1 MKSGIIN
8 ASDEGDIVLNG
19 VLCTTKAMTDMQSHG
34 LSVSKVQQLCLNLP
48 KSSQTRLQMHA
59 GDEGIVALEEVLC
72 TTKAMTSLVLAH
84 TKLTE
89 HSGPVLGRLIE
100 FVPKLAHL
108 DVSWNQLGPL
118 TAEALAGGLVPGGH
132 LVSLDVSWNG
142 LEAQAGLIA
151 AALQKGGGAPLRILN
166 LSGTRPSDE
175 VTNPPFHFL
184 RYS

>member
-1 MKSGIIN
+1 MHYHDQVMITAI
-8 ASDEGDIVLNG
+8 
-19 VLCTTKAMTDMQSHG
+19 
-34 LSVSKVQQLCLNLP
+34 P
-48 KSSQTRLQMHA
+48 MHA
-59 GDEGIVALEEVLC
+59 GDEGIAALEEVLC

-84 TKLTE
+84 TELTE
-89 HSGPVLGRLIE
+89 HSGPVLGRLVE

-142 LEAQAGLIA
+142 LEAGAGLIA
-151 AALQKGGGAPLRILN
+151 AALQKGGGAPLRMLN

-175 VTNPPFHFL
+175 VTIPPPPPL
-184 RYS
+184 PISPDMIQLCISTIRMCTMCIIGIPDMLYMSLISAVAALADALI

>member
-1 MKSGIIN
+1 
-8 ASDEGDIVLNG
+8 
-19 VLCTTKAMTDMQSHG
+19 
-34 LSVSKVQQLCLNLP
+34 
-48 KSSQTRLQMHA
+48 MHA
-59 GDEGIVALEEVLC
+59 GDEGIAALEEVLC

-84 TKLTE
+84 TELTE

-142 LEAQAGLIA
+142 LEAGAGLIA
-151 AALQKGGGAPLRILN
+151 AALQKGGGAPLRMLN
-166 LSGTRPSDE
+166 LSGTRPSYE
-175 VTNPPFHFL
+175 VTIPPPPFPISTYIIQL
-184 RYS
+184 CISTIRLYAMCVIGIPDMLYMSLISVVAALADVLT

>member
-1 MKSGIIN
+1 MHYHDQVMITAI
-8 ASDEGDIVLNG
+8 
-19 VLCTTKAMTDMQSHG
+19 
-34 LSVSKVQQLCLNLP
+34 P
-48 KSSQTRLQMHA
+48 MHA
-59 GDEGIVALEEVLC
+59 GDEGIAALEEVLC

-84 TKLTE
+84 TELTE
-89 HSGPVLGRLIE
+89 HSGPVLGRLVE

-142 LEAQAGLIA
+142 LEAGAGLIA
-151 AALQKGGGAPLRILN
+151 AALQKGGGAPLRMLN

-175 VTNPPFHFL
+175 VVTPPTLPPPPPPPSFHL
-184 RYS
+184 IRYSCLSAQ